1 MSNDYTPDLTPLA
14 PGDVA
19 RANDVN
25 ERYENMVAAFDKLPA
40 PAVGKQGFGAPVPVG
55 SPVEDD
61 HAVNKLWAETA
72 MSSQLTQ
79 ATAAAATA
87 TAQAGIATDQAGV
100 AATKAS
106 EANDSAVAA
115 STHAGTATTQAGIAT
130 AQAGIATTK
139 AAEAA
144 DSESVATAKAN
155 EATTQAGIA
164 TGAADDAT
172 AQAGIATSQA
182 ATATSA
188 ASAAANSSTLAQEWA
203 EKAENAE
210 ITGSPGSYSA
220 KHWASKAETFAGEA
234 IGARNDVE
242 QTLAIYTMD
251 PLRRSVESASGGRM
265 TVLYTAKGEPC
276 YMHVLPKF
284 MLEDVDPTLALG
296 TGVHPAFIKGG
307 TELTELF
314 IGAYQAK
321 VVGGEALSQPMQD
334 PTTYVNYDQAK
345 AYCAANGSGW
355 HLMTNWEWAAIAL
368 WCMANGY
375 EPLGNTNY
383 GRHHDQRYQTGRRQD
398 GGQPGNTSG
407 TARTL
412 TGSGPADWAHDKTP
426 AGIHDLVGN
435 VWEWQG
441 GLKLQD
447 GRVVMPAD
455 NDWDA
460 DESAWVAQDLWFSS
474 GSATATTSALSLVT
488 DAGSVV
494 RNGTVGDDSNS
505 GFYDY
510 RSPWSAL
517 PITGTAPLST
527 QQALLAPAGIA
538 PVGLAYARTYGERLP
553 LRGGGWSNAGSA
565 GLAALDLGSARTNAY
580 STVGFRPA
588 FAT

>member
-1 MSNDYTPDLTPLA
+1 VKNFVKVSI
-14 PGDVA
+14 
-19 RANDVN
+19 
-25 ERYENMVAAFDKLPA
+25 
-40 PAVGKQGFGAPVPVG
+40 GAPVAIGASSITVADAEPPFV
-55 SPVEDD
+55 SPDPAGGTLTLVDD
-61 HAVNKLWAETA
+61 LGAPTQFEIITYTGYSAG
-72 MSSQLTQ
+72 QLTGVTKGAEGTTDQEWPEGAVAIAAPTAGVLELPREWSASTVSQSEAEAGVATARRAWTAERVRQ
-79 ATAAAATA
+79 AIDAVISAVGNATQTVSGWMSPTDKTKLDGVATGATANSSDAQLRDRATHTGTQPLSTISDAGTAAAADVEAFA
-87 TAQAGIATDQAGV
+87 TAAQGL
-100 AATKAS
+100 KADT
-106 EANDSAVAA
+106 ALQPGA
-115 STHAGTATTQAGIAT
+115 SPTVL
-130 AQAGIATTK
+130 
-139 AAEAA
+139 
-144 DSESVATAKAN
+144 SV
-155 EATTQAGIA
+155 
-164 TGAADDAT
+164 
-172 AQAGIATSQA
+172 
-182 ATATSA
+182 
-188 ASAAANSSTLAQEWA
+188 
-203 EKAENAE
+203 
-210 ITGSPGSYSA
+210 
-220 KHWASKAETFAGEA
+220 
-234 IGARNDVE
+234 
-242 QTLAIYTMD
+242 D

-265 TVLYTAKGEPC
+265 TVLYTANGQPC

-383 GRHHDQRYQTGRRQD
+383 GRHYDQRYQTGRRQD

-494 RNGTVGDDSNS
+494 RNS

-553 LRGGGWSNAGSA
+553 IRGGGWYNAGNA
-565 GLAALDLGSARTNAY
+565 GLAALHLNAARTYAY
-580 STVGFRPA
+580 SGIGFRPA
-588 FAT
+588 FGL